1 IQQGE
6 ERDKLLA
13 DINFDLIECEFKL
26 NGRKALFT
34 MNIDPSKI
42 ILTLEDRLKQIVRI
56 RKFINKWD
64 KSLYRIFNRFLPIN
78 QKYIIFQSFHGKSY
92 SCNPRAIYEQML
104 IEKRDMKA
112 IWIVNNI
119 MQEIPGKPI
128 VVKPGSV
135 KYYYYM
141 AK

>member
-1 IQQGE
+1 
-6 ERDKLLA
+6 
-13 DINFDLIECEFKL
+13 
-26 NGRKALFT
+26 

-104 IEKRDMKA
+104 ITKLEKYSRHMK
-112 IWIVNNI
+112 VNLDQYQN
-119 MQEIPGKPI
+119 QASLK
-128 VVKPGSV
+128 V
-135 KYYYYM
+135 
-141 AK
+141 